1 MQAAGSYRIIKYKNR
16 HLKGEYYMKSTGL
29 LFLGIAWILASL
41 LWFFIIKNTSMGII
55 WLCGGTIEL
64 IIALI
69 RLNIEKKG
77 GR

>member
-1 MQAAGSYRIIKYKNR
+1 
-16 HLKGEYYMKSTGL
+16 MKSTGL